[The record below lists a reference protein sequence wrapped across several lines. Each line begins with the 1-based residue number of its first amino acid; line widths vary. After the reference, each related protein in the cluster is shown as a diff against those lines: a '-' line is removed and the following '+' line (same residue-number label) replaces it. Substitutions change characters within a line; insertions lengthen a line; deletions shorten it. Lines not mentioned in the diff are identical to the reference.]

1 MTRDE
6 HSTTNRYPVCQME
19 EDPFG
24 THLHSNCGSLGYA
37 DSLNTDALVEVV
49 VEGTEGRVDDSRGEL
64 DMWFNEG
71 KKMRELG

>member
-1 MTRDE
+1 MNIVQQIDILCARWRRIPT
-6 HSTTNRYPVCQME
+6 VL
-19 EDPFG
+19 

-37 DSLNTDALVEVV
+37 DSLNTDVLVEVE

-71 KKMRELG
+71 KKMRD